1 MPHDPCSARVYALN
15 APRHSAR
22 ITRVLHTVSYLVPGK
37 SSKSGEYSITEAT
50 NDRTFRRLLETLQ
63 MILDAMGG
71 HISLVEREGIN
82 IKPDVHDLAPG
93 EEGWRSIVRVRL
105 LHGVARRR
113 IMERV
118 RHPELTGGGL
128 PRYDFSV
135 DGYPINQED
144 LAGTLSSFC
153 TAPLFCMER
162 LGYHPPLF
170 EKEDYLA
177 LWRHIGYYMG
187 INPEILSRHFSGVS
201 VNNKFIVSIIVHL
214 LEDSEHEEGS
224 LPPPTMPILHA
235 ISNRPPF
242 PTPFAYNC
250 ALTRFLVGDLLA
262 NYLQIPKTPPLEYC
276 FLRTRLLLG
285 KVPYLFGRV
294 YRIRNWESRR
304 IRISREGLSRMVR
317 WQLGMRR
324 TVFRPRQED
333 GDIAPGV
340 EQAEAVV
347 PNMVL
352 GQAFLREYNLF
363 IREMLGVMGG
373 VVLSALAVG
382 WQARRPHDVLIKVI
396 AVGLCG
402 GDGVLRTGG
411 MPGLNYPVVAGHEI
425 VGRVA
430 ALGSDVE
437 QFSGTSIWKWTIGQR
452 VGVVAHATAL
462 TRDGGLAEYM
472 VAHFTALV
480 PYPDEL
486 SPLQAPLLCAGLTCF
501 NSLRHTRAK
510 PGDSALIIGCGGLGH
525 VAISLTR
532 AMGLRPIVLSRTEAK
547 RKYAMELGAEAFIA
561 SQAWPATQ
569 DEPEDP
575 LTKEIIRTAPEEE
588 TLRRV
593 TGALAMDA
601 EIILLSEPDSMKID
615 LPLMPFLIK
624 RASIRG
630 WTAGVPTDAYDT
642 LRFCVQAVYAASLRQ
657 QQWRMQKP
665 HTPT

>member
-1 MPHDPCSARVYALN
+1 MFIVDKISRPFRPEDIVEIQHSNQTEHILPGTICSKWDFVFEWDENCVKSSTLEEWRQHSDKLCDEALIETFPNPSSSTGTDLLEAIERRAEQGPGAARNFIDHVNRMPPEGIRASDDQIRRAQRFFYKYSSPILSGNMPHDPCSARVYALN

-118 RHPELTGGGL
+118 RHPESTGGGL

-262 NYLQIPKTPPLEYC
+262 NYLQIPKTPHLEYC

-382 WQARRPHDVLIKVI
+382 WQARRWI
-396 AVGLCG
+396 C
-402 GDGVLRTGG
+402 
-411 MPGLNYPVVAGHEI
+411 
-425 VGRVA
+425 
-430 ALGSDVE
+430 
-437 QFSGTSIWKWTIGQR
+437 
-452 VGVVAHATAL
+452 
-462 TRDGGLAEYM
+462 
-472 VAHFTALV
+472 
-480 PYPDEL
+480 
-486 SPLQAPLLCAGLTCF
+486 
-501 NSLRHTRAK
+501 
-510 PGDSALIIGCGGLGH
+510 
-525 VAISLTR
+525 
-532 AMGLRPIVLSRTEAK
+532 
-547 RKYAMELGAEAFIA
+547 
-561 SQAWPATQ
+561 
-569 DEPEDP
+569 
-575 LTKEIIRTAPEEE
+575 
-588 TLRRV
+588 
-593 TGALAMDA
+593 
-601 EIILLSEPDSMKID
+601 
-615 LPLMPFLIK
+615 
-624 RASIRG
+624 
-630 WTAGVPTDAYDT
+630 
-642 LRFCVQAVYAASLRQ
+642 
-657 QQWRMQKP
+657 
-665 HTPT
+665 